1 MYIYSGTD
9 SGGCTLASELNSSPP
24 ACKGQGLNL
33 QLELQ
38 DPDAVGKGCAE
49 MC

>member
-9 SGGCTLASELNSSPP
+9 SGGCTLASELNSSPL
-24 ACKGQGLNL
+24 ACKGQELNL

-38 DPDAVGKGCAE
+38 DPDAAGKGCAE
-49 MC
+49 VC